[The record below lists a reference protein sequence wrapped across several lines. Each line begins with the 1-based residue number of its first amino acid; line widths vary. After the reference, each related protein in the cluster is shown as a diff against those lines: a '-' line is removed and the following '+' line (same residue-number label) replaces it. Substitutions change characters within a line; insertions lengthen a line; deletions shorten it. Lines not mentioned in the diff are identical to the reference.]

1 MPVGGEKWWI
11 VFFLPTHVEQ
21 LNGSLAAGKEM
32 KVMTGEYQ
40 HNLDAK
46 GRLFIPAR
54 LRDELGDVFYV
65 TLSME
70 RCLSAYSGASWQA
83 ITDKVNAM
91 PYVKQ
96 RKMRPLFAYAA
107 KCELDAQGRI
117 LLPQNLR
124 DYAGLTKNVT
134 VVGCNNHAEFWD
146 SQVWAEQNAIEMT
159 PENIAAAMEELD
171 F

>member
-1 MPVGGEKWWI
+1 
-11 VFFLPTHVEQ
+11 L
-21 LNGSLAAGKEM
+21 
-32 KVMTGEYQ
+32 TGEYQ

-65 TLSME
+65 TLSMD
-70 RCLSAYSGASWQA
+70 RCLSAYNAQSWQDFS
-83 ITDKVNAM
+83 DKVNAM
-91 PYVKQ
+91 PYTQQ
-96 RKMRPLFAYAA
+96 RKMRPLFAHAA
-107 KCELDAQGRI
+107 KCELDSQGRI

-124 DYAGLTKNVT
+124 DYANLRKNVT

-146 SQVWAEQNAIEMT
+146 SEEWDKLNAIENT
-159 PENIAAAMEELD
+159 PENIAAVMEELG